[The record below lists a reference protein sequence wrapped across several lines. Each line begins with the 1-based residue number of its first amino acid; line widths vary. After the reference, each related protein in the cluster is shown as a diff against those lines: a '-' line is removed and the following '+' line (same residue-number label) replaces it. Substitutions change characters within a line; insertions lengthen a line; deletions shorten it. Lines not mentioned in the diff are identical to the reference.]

1 MKFCWW
7 RDGKE
12 LLRHNLF
19 SKIFILK
26 RPGVAIFA
34 DIIKI
39 ESHLLKQSL
48 KTQEKLRELE
58 IIYLNE
64 IYICIS

>member
-12 LLRHNLF
+12 LLRHNLL

-39 ESHLLKQSL
+39 ETRLLKQSL
-48 KTQEKLRELE
+48 KTQEKLRELA